1 MQRKAPEN
9 SFDKESW
16 RRRNAEFLRGTGVL
30 RKVRGIRPTYV
41 ELAGKSVMESY
52 KTMVEMG
59 LVSDGSFIAVDRNSE
74 VVLSLACPE
83 EGSRH
88 PFRVVS
94 QQDAVSYALDLVARG
109 ESPGAFNYDSYTTA
123 DNAGVLGHV
132 LENIRIMALGA
143 VRKRG
148 DFALIMNVELVGT
161 VSRVDAHRA
170 KTVDKDAVA
179 RKTAREFFAMVRGF
193 VPSVTGDAVPSDE
206 EIDALSPE
214 KIEKGGWTSLG
225 RSAEAYRSS
234 GLHRKSVM
242 LTWRHHFTREKS
254 GSAEKAGGARRSR

>member
-1 MQRKAPEN
+1 MRRRALEN
-9 SFDKESW
+9 SFDKDPW
-16 RRRNAEFLRGTGVL
+16 RRRNAEFLRDTGVL
-30 RKVRGIRPTYV
+30 TEVRGTRPAYV
-41 ELAGKSVMESY
+41 ELAGESVMESY

-123 DNAGVLGHV
+123 DNDVVLGHV
-132 LENIRIMALGA
+132 LEDVEAMASGA
-143 VRKRG
+143 VRERG
-148 DFALIMNVELVGT
+148 AFALILNVELTGT
-161 VSRVDAHRA
+161 MSRVDAHRA
-170 KTVDKDAVA
+170 KTVDRDAVA
-179 RKTAREFFAMVRGF
+179 RRTAREFFDMVRRY
-193 VPSVTGDAVPSDE
+193 VPSVTRDDVPSDG
-206 EIDALSPE
+206 EIDALRPE
-214 KIEKGGWTSLG
+214 AIEKGEWAPIG
-225 RSAEAYRSS
+225 RTAEAYRSS

-242 LTWRHHFTREKS
+242 LTWRHHFTRERS
-254 GSAEKAGGARRSR
+254 GDAGRTGDARRPR